1 MRNFT
6 TKTHKVET
14 LRHTK
19 KIRILEKISPQRTN
33 FKNKIRGNQFN
44 PFNPRSNKTS
54 THFYEFLPQR
64 TNFRDKIRA
73 NPLNPF
79 NPRSNKTSTH
89 FYEFL
94 PQRTN
99 FRDKIR
105 ANPFN
110 PFNLR
115 SKKTSTHFYEFLPQR
130 NTKQNTKNHKE
141 INSPRIFA

>member
-64 TNFRDKIRA
+64 
-73 NPLNPF
+73 
-79 NPRSNKTSTH
+79 
-89 FYEFL
+89 
-94 PQRTN
+94 
-99 FRDKIR
+99 
-105 ANPFN
+105 
-110 PFNLR
+110 
-115 SKKTSTHFYEFLPQR
+115 